1 MVNPILQM
9 LNQQSR
15 QLNPANNIIS
25 MIKNS
30 QNPQALISNMM
41 AQNPQV
47 ANIIN
52 AYGGDPKAAFYGLA
66 QQKGVNPDDILNM
79 LKK

>member
-79 LKK
+79 LRK